1 MSSESSFRP
10 SKAYKNLSFLN
21 SHEARGI
28 RIQCELTEPEVR
40 LAEEKIENTL
50 VFFGSARTMSPADA
64 RQMLATVQDQVK
76 GDNSAAAKS
85 RLAEAERDLKMSQYY
100 QDAMELARKLTEWSL
115 GLDEPDPKKHFFVCT
130 GGGPGIMEAANRGA
144 IQAGGKSIGMNIS
157 LPFEQS
163 PNPYQTQ
170 ELCFEFH
177 YFFVRKFWLF
187 YLARALIIF
196 PGGFGTF
203 DECFELLTLV
213 QTGKTDTHLP
223 IVLYGSDYWDD
234 VLDLEA
240 AVKWGTISPKDLHLL
255 HRFDDVDEAFDFLT
269 GELSRIYL

>member
-1 MSSESSFRP
+1 VSSESSFRP
-10 SKAYKNLSFLN
+10 KKAYKNLQFLN
-21 SHEARGI
+21 SHEARSI
-28 RIQCELTEPEVR
+28 RVQCELAEPEVR
-40 LAEEKIENTL
+40 LEHEQIENTI
-50 VFFGSARTMSPADA
+50 VFFGSARTKAPADA
-64 RQMLATVQDQVK
+64 RQVLATVQDQLK
-76 GDNSAAAKS
+76 GDESAEAK
-85 RLAEAERDLKMSQYY
+85 RKLAEAERDVKMAQYY
-100 QDAMELARKLTEWSL
+100 QDAMELARRMTEWSL
-115 GLDEPDPKKHFFVCT
+115 AIEDPIKRFIVCT

-144 IQAGGKSIGMNIS
+144 IQAKGLSIGMNIS

-203 DECFELLTLV
+203 DECFELLTLM
-213 QTGKTDTHLP
+213 QTEKTDRFLP
-223 IVLYGSDYWDD
+223 IVLYGSEYWDE
-234 VLDLEA
+234 VLNLEA

-255 HRFDDVDEAFDFLT
+255 HRYDDVDSAFDFLT
-269 GELSRIYL
+269 SELSRKFL